1 MYGFV
6 FIICIPIGAM
16 YIIFINRSRF
26 TTRKV
31 QAAFGFLF
39 EGYRPKMFFWEFVV
53 MLRKVVVLGVALFWE
68 DAFLQ
73 SITALFVLVVS
84 IIIHM
89 ACWPYE
95 ELFLNVAELCS
106 LLCLFTLVAFAVL
119 LWYVQQPGKTDHLLA
134 YELIVSTIIFLAYGG
149 LLVALFFRIIYLE
162 IRERSKVLVE
172 KIPGLLPLFQWFV
185 KSEEWLHFNLTK
197 QELQGQ
203 DEMWGFLRKV
213 RIVGEVAASD
223 GINETKGEKAKR
235 LLGRMRRKKR
245 DSHFDSQVPSDPMSG
260 EGGLCSAPAWGDA
273 FLAERRMT
281 HHHVVLNP
289 LGNFLNEREG
299 TGDDDEGSTEFT
311 PPPLEQLGGI
321 AAAPAVRVLKRRG
334 RIDPAQELNQDVE
347 LEELETNMEYCEEA
361 DGTMAWRSVV
371 SL

>member
-1 MYGFV
+1 
-6 FIICIPIGAM
+6 M

-26 TTRKV
+26 KTRKV

-119 LWYVQQPGKTDHLLA
+119 LWYVQQPGKSDHVLA
-134 YELIVSTIIFLAYGG
+134 YELMVSTIIFLAYGS
-149 LLVALFFRIIYLE
+149 LIVALFLRIIYLE

-273 FLAERRMT
+273 FLVERRMT

-299 TGDDDEGSTEFT
+299 TGYDDEGSTEFT

-321 AAAPAVRVLKRRG
+321 ATAPAVRVLKRRG
-334 RIDPAQELNQDVE
+334 RIKPARVQELNQDVE